1 MLPEEEPSRLDAII
15 QELKVCQNMWRTAI
29 VQAKQSGLTASQLEE
44 EVNLLRETKEG
55 V

>member
-29 VQAKQSGLTASQLEE
+29 VQAKQSGLAASQLE